1 MCAAASGRSRI
12 VFAGLALAAAFLAC
26 TPAAAERLDA
36 ARLAQPGAL
45 ETVPLPTLLGAPAL
59 ALDVPVVIPAL
70 YEPYEPTESL
80 DGTLVWCKRS
90 DWSLLRRGKAHSG
103 KWGALIAQ
111 DSVLVT
117 WNAASGLFRDGEGRD
132 ERNMPE
138 RFARLDAKHVRI
150 ERVDARGVPM
160 LLLEADIKPTE
171 RIRVLYVALPEK
183 TRMLFYLPQ
192 RPWNAGDELVWGRV
206 RDSILAMRGDAP

>member
-1 MCAAASGRSRI
+1 MRAAASFRRNLARAI
-12 VFAGLALAAAFLAC
+12 FALAAGFAGCAY
-26 TPAAAERLDA
+26 AASERLDA
-36 ARLAQPGAL
+36 TTLAQPGAIEL
-45 ETVPLPTLLGAPAL
+45 VPLATLLGAPTL
-59 ALDVPVVIPAL
+59 ALEHDVEIPAL
-70 YEPYEPTESL
+70 YEPYEPPESL

-90 DWSLLRRGKAHSG
+90 DWSRLRRGKPHSG
-103 KWGALIAQ
+103 RWGALVAQ

-117 WNAASGLFRDGEGRD
+117 WNAASGLFRDGDGRD
-132 ERNMPE
+132 ERSMPE
-138 RFARLDAKHVRI
+138 RFARLDAKRVRI
-150 ERVDARGVPM
+150 ERVDARGVAM

-192 RPWNAGDELVWGRV
+192 RPWGQGDDLVWGRV